1 MSLVMPSLEWWLC
14 TLFQLE
20 TGEQYIMETTYK
32 SGNINNFKH
41 LSQFSDIKDFN
52 NHFEQWML
60 DVKKEFTKS
69 ELVALKRL
77 VRFSAKVFG
86 VCNAKIGTLTKATH
100 ELDGAGISRSTFKR
114 MVTKAKQFG
123 LLTVHESERKNGSK
137 SSNIYVFNSYST
149 GYEPSE
155 VDKLDHPQ
163 TDNLSNTINHIK
175 DIRTDV
181 AEIEQVSN
189 VKGSQQSANEN
200 LGASFVGEH
209 VPSDFTKFVK
219 CFFDDAKTIEEYWK
233 IVQISASKH
242 KVTSD
247 VLETGIQAFKML
259 IRKMKLGRVCNP
271 FGFYWGILN
280 KKLRTVSLMEAF
292 NTLWEK

>member
-1 MSLVMPSLEWWLC
+1 
-14 TLFQLE
+14 
-20 TGEQYIMETTYK
+20 MESTYK

-100 ELDGAGISRSTFKR
+100 ELDGPGISRSTFKR

-123 LLTVHESERKNGSK
+123 LLTVHETERKNGSK
-137 SSNIYVFNSYST
+137 SSNVYVFNSYST
-149 GYEPSE
+149 GSEPSE
-155 VDKLDHPQ
+155 VDKLNQPQ
-163 TDNLSNTINHIK
+163 TDNLSKTINHIK
-175 DIRTDV
+175 DIRTDD
-181 AEIEQVSN
+181 EINQVTN
-189 VKGSQQSANEN
+189 ENYIQQSANEK

-209 VPSDFTKFVK
+209 VPSNFTKFVK

-242 KVTSD
+242 NVTSD
-247 VLETGIQAFKML
+247 VVETSIQAFKML
-259 IRKMKLGRVCNP
+259 IRRMKLGRVCNP

>member
-1 MSLVMPSLEWWLC
+1 
-14 TLFQLE
+14 
-20 TGEQYIMETTYK
+20 MESTYK

-41 LSQFSDIKDFN
+41 LSQFSNIKDFN
-52 NHFEQWML
+52 NHFEQWMI

-69 ELVALKRL
+69 ELIALKRL

-123 LLTVHESERKNGSK
+123 LLTVHETERKNGSK

-149 GYEPSE
+149 GSEPSE

-163 TDNLSNTINHIK
+163 TDNLSKTINHIK

-209 VPSDFTKFVK
+209 VPSDFIKFVK

-233 IVQISASKH
+233 IVLISASKH

-247 VLETGIQAFKML
+247 VVETSIQAFKML
-259 IRKMKLGRVCNP
+259 MRKMKLGKVNNP
-271 FGFYWGILN
+271 FGLYWGILN
-280 KKLRTVSLMEAF
+280 KKLKSLHLKESF
-292 NTLWEK
+292 NLIWNS